1 MRQIMEGSHAVAQ
14 TIKLIKPKVVSAYP
28 ITPQTHIVEAL
39 ADYKAKGDV
48 DYEYVLAESEFAAA
62 SIVEGACLR
71 GVRTYTATSSQGLL
85 LMAEV
90 LFNIAGMRLPMVM
103 TVANRALSGPIN
115 IWNDQQDAV
124 TVRDSGWLMLYAE
137 DNQEAADM
145 HVEAYKLAESLN
157 LPVMVNMDGYVLTHT
172 FEPVEIP
179 DSKLIKKFLPEYK
192 PKQGTYLDV
201 KNPRTFGAFATPE
214 TYMNIREDLFNQ
226 VAEAKSAIKK
236 THQDF
241 KKIFKRGNG
250 DGVVDTYQIKD
261 AEIVLVS
268 FGSVLGTIKDVVDE
282 QRKKGVKVGVLKV
295 RCFRPFPALEIVN
308 NLKKAKYIGVVEKC
322 LSIGNEGIL
331 ANEIKAA
338 AYDAKL
344 KGKISSFIV
353 GLGGRDVTKNNI
365 LEIISAAKKGNKKIN
380 FVYGAQ

>member
-1 MRQIMEGSHAVAQ
+1 MEGSHAVAQ
-14 TIKLIKPKVVSAYP
+14 MIKLIEPKVVSAYP

-39 ADYKAKGDV
+39 ADYKANGEA

-62 SIVEGACLR
+62 SIVQGACLR
-71 GVRTYTATSSQGLL
+71 GVRTYSATCSQGLL

-90 LFNIAGMRLPMVM
+90 LFNIAGMRLPMVL
-103 TVANRALSGPIN
+103 TIANRALSGPIN

-145 HVEAYKLAESLN
+145 HLEAYRLAESLS
-157 LPVMVNMDGYVLTHT
+157 LPVMINMDGYVLTHT

-179 DSKLIKKFLPEYK
+179 DAKLIKKFLPEYK
-192 PKQGTYLDV
+192 PKPGTFLDV

-214 TYMNIREDLFNQ
+214 TYMTIREDLFNK
-226 VAEAKSAIKK
+226 VAEAKIAIKK

-241 KKIFKRGNG
+241 MKLFKRGSG
-250 DGVVDTYQIKD
+250 DGVVDAYRIKD

-268 FGSVLGTIKDVVDE
+268 FGSVLGTIKDVVDDL
-282 QRKKGVKVGVLKV
+282 RKNGVKVGVLKV
-295 RCFRPFPALEIVN
+295 RCFRPFPASEIIN
-308 NLKKAKYIGVVEKC
+308 NLKKAKYIGVIEKC

-331 ANEIKAA
+331 VNEIKAA
-338 AYDAKL
+338 VFDAKL

-353 GLGGRDVTKNNI
+353 GLGGRDVTKDNI
-365 LEIISAAKKGNKKIN
+365 LEIISATKKGKNKIN